1 MNKNELKKIKSVIKD
16 KCKTFKEAQT
26 SAFREML
33 TVIFESLPEAK
44 TISFT
49 GYTPSFNDG
58 DECKFTCKSDYPTVN
73 GYDSN
78 SCEWE
83 DGEEHSSNETNEAVK
98 LTEDV
103 AELLSEIPEDLFG
116 SVFGTRGFRVTI
128 TPTKIEVE
136 DYDCGY

>member
-1 MNKNELKKIKSVIKD
+1 MNKTELKTVKNDIKKRCVA
-16 KCKTFKEAQT
+16 FKETQT
-26 SAFREML
+26 SAFRSML
-33 TVIFESLPEAK
+33 TVIFESLPEVK

-58 DECKFTCKSDYPTVN
+58 DECTFRCQSDCPSVN

-78 SCEWE
+78 RCEWE
-83 DGEEHSSNETNEAVK
+83 DGEEHTEKETDEAMS
-98 LTEDV
+98 LTETV
-103 AELLSEIPEDLFG
+103 ADLLSEIPEELFG

-136 DYDCGY
+136 DYDCEY